1 MAERQSRSRLHRT
14 LLQRRE
20 SAMANRL
27 EASNA
32 PRHRRDA
39 ATCGLLAA
47 SAKSVADREL
57 LQGMQRSLLRRAD
70 HEDRFDGSPPVP
82 PARPRALAVPGR
94 S

>member
-1 MAERQSRSRLHRT
+1 MS
-14 LLQRRE
+14 
-20 SAMANRL
+20 NRL
-27 EASNA
+27 ESSNA

-70 HEDRFDGSPPVP
+70 HEDRFDGSAPC
-82 PARPRALAVPGR
+82 PAGAPAGVCSARAILTSVAHLTFLSVSAASP